1 MFITKVSFFFL
12 NPLAACLF
20 FIDMQAEKSVG
31 GGWLSEERNAT
42 PSGVACCAKRAVE
55 MVKSR
60 RLN

>member
-12 NPLAACLF
+12 ILWRLACFLL
-20 FIDMQAEKSVG
+20 ICKLKKLL
-31 GGWLSEERNAT
+31 GGWLAEERNAT
-42 PSGVACCAKRAVE
+42 PSGVAHCAKRAVE